1 MPGPNRAMLTGGW
14 GPALVVY
21 GHRARPEGRLGDIE
35 FTRPLGNPCC
45 FGPLGERQCTMLRSS
60 SRGLT
65 LIRRRPSVVAAAVLI
80 AVLPALAGGTA
91 LAAPGQAAT
100 AAAAASVTPATARDT
115 PLPGAAF
122 FSCYQGNASGG
133 SYTVPAN
140 ATAVTIVAWGAAGED
155 VPGASGGKGAAVTA
169 TVPVTGGETL
179 TATPGCDGG
188 LVVPFIGQSPS
199 LGRGPGAGGGRGR
212 RRGWRGW
219 RPGRRVQRSARLRR
233 QRAAR
238 GRRGRWRRWRRGRG
252 GVI

>member
-80 AVLPALAGGTA
+80 AVVPALAGGTA

-100 AAAAASVTPATARDT
+100 AAAAASLTPATAQDT

-140 ATAVTIVAWGAAGED
+140 APAVTIVAWGAAGED

-188 LVVPFIGQSPS
+188 PVVPFIGQVPPP
-199 LGRGPGAGGGRGR
+199 GRGPGGGGAGQ
-212 RRGWRGW
+212 
-219 RPGRRVQRSARLRR
+219 VASS
-233 QRAAR
+233 
-238 GRRGRWRRWRRGRG
+238 G
-252 GVI
+252 GNGGNGSQKGDNGGHGTGTHHANGGTGGTASGNTGGN